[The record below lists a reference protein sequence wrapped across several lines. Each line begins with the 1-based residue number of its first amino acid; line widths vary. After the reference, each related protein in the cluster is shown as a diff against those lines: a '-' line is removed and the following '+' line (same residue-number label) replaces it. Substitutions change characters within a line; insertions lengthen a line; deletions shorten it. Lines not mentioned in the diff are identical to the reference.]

1 MSVVGF
7 NTLEAAE
14 VLRAAGVDE
23 AQAQAIVRT
32 VHRAM
37 SEGIATKE
45 HVSAEVAGA
54 EGRLGA
60 GLSAARGHFDTEL
73 AVTKGHFSTELAA
86 VEGRLDARIASLRA
100 DMLKTAIGIVVTNV
114 TVTVALLKLIP

>member
-14 VLRAAGVDE
+14 ELRAAGVDE

-37 SEGIATKE
+37 SEGMATKE

-60 GLSAARGHFDTEL
+60 GLSAVSGHFDTEL

-86 VEGRLDARIASLRA
+86 VEGRPDARIASLRA